1 MEAFQ
6 PSSQRIAISFYLLE
20 RDVVHSA
27 QFKLF
32 TCRTEK
38 AKAWS
43 LIIIMVV
50 TAVFLGVIVA
60 GLSILDIYLLKQ
72 CFGQRREQE
81 EDGEQPAQFPPLTVP
96 YFAFA
101 R

>member
-6 PSSQRIAISFYLLE
+6 PSSQRIAISLYLLE

-38 AKAWS
+38 ARAWS
-43 LIIIMVV
+43 LIIMVV

-72 CFGQRREQE
+72 CFGQRREQD

>member
-1 MEAFQ
+1 
-6 PSSQRIAISFYLLE
+6 
-20 RDVVHSA
+20 
-27 QFKLF
+27 
-32 TCRTEK
+32 
-38 AKAWS
+38 
-43 LIIIMVV
+43 MVV

-72 CFGQRREQE
+72 CFGQRREQA

>member
-6 PSSQRIAISFYLLE
+6 PSSQRIAISSYLLE

-72 CFGQRREQE
+72 CFGQRREQN

>member
-1 MEAFQ
+1 MEALQ
-6 PSSQRIAISFYLLE
+6 PSSQRIAISLYLLE

-32 TCRTEK
+32 ACRTEK

-72 CFGQRREQE
+72 CFGQRREQD
-81 EDGEQPAQFPPLTVP
+81 EDGEQPAQFRPLTVP

>member
-1 MEAFQ
+1 M
-6 PSSQRIAISFYLLE
+6 
-20 RDVVHSA
+20 HSA

-38 AKAWS
+38 AKARS

-72 CFGQRREQE
+72 CFGQRREQD

>member
-6 PSSQRIAISFYLLE
+6 PSSQRIAISSYLLE

-43 LIIIMVV
+43 LMIIMVV

-72 CFGQRREQE
+72 CFGQRREQN

>member
-6 PSSQRIAISFYLLE
+6 PSSQRIAISSYLLE

-72 CFGQRREQE
+72 CFGQRREQDE
-81 EDGEQPAQFPPLTVP
+81 ENEQPAQFPPLTVP